1 MNDSKRILNF
11 TKIKNIEN
19 YASKFFNINRPSVAL
34 IILAWLAFN
43 FNSIFSIYPITIIE
57 FLSLIISILGLEV
70 IFIIISNKKISLFFL
85 LNAFIFFF
93 GYLISQ
99 YVFNILQNDLNI
111 YIRGRFIFIFIL
123 IIFNLINIILNKTNN
138 FRYMNVFLIIF
149 ISINYINNQF
159 LNFTSQNNELTT
171 FKHKNNNFPVI
182 TKENGKSILLV
193 IFDEYQSPVELYNF
207 TKDSSIFNFSRKL
220 KNNGWDTNENFH
232 TNEIFTEKSLSSLF
246 NYNLSEDKKFAKTE
260 VSEELF
266 INSLL
271 FNDLR
276 FKSINIVNRGIFP
289 FGNIKAF
296 DLNYFT
302 ESKSLISLILNNTAF
317 SSISNRTGNFK
328 LEGFDVNFY
337 PQSDYNIK
345 NNNFLKDSI
354 YKKIDKTTFLY
365 VHFYMPH
372 HPFVYG
378 TQFRYKKIN
387 LLNYISYWKFTN
399 DLMVNTLLKLS
410 KSNKFKIIVAGDHGF
425 RSDSNVDKSKTF
437 LALYGFNSININ
449 SVESVQDLGNLI
461 NSNF

>member
-1 MNDSKRILNF
+1 ML
-11 TKIKNIEN
+11 TKIFNKLCN
-19 YASKFFNINRPSVAL
+19 YGPTISL
-34 IILAWLAFN
+34 IIISWLAFN
-43 FNSIFSIYPITIIE
+43 FNSIFLSYKPPSTSE
-57 FLSLIISILGLEV
+57 LLLLFLSLFVLEITFSYV
-70 IFIIISNKKISLFFL
+70 SNKKLRLFIILNTFL
-85 LNAFIFFF
+85 FFF
-93 GYLISQ
+93 GYLIS
-99 YVFNILQNDLNI
+99 VFIFNVLQNDLNI
-111 YIRGRFIFIFIL
+111 YIRGRFIFIFI
-123 IIFNLINIILNKTNN
+123 IIFFNLLNTTLNKIKN
-138 FRYMNVFLIIF
+138 FRYINAFMIIF
-149 ISINYINNQF
+149 VSTNLISNQF
-159 LNFTSQNNELTT
+159 RYITFKKNNLTT
-171 FKHKNNNFPVI
+171 FKHKSNNFSSI
-182 TKENGKSILLV
+182 KKENEKSILLI
-193 IFDEYQSPVELYNF
+193 IFDEYQSPFELYNF
-207 TKDSSIFNFSRKL
+207 TKDSTIFNFSREL
-220 KNNGWDTNENFH
+220 SCNGWETNENFH

-246 NYNLSEDKKFAKTE
+246 NYNLSKDSGFAKTE

-296 DLNYFT
+296 GLNYFT

-354 YKKIDKTTFLY
+354 YKKIEKTTFLY

-387 LLNYISYWKFTN
+387 LLNYISFWKFTN
-399 DLMVNTLLKLS
+399 DLMLNTLLELS

-425 RSDSNVDKSKTF
+425 RSDLNVDKSKTF